1 MKFSKAEI
9 DAVIAASPRTTV
21 PFNKLV
27 LSPGYQ
33 ARPAGTTSRLSVAE
47 LGASI
52 KANDL
57 FHNLIVVK
65 GARGLHEVCAG
76 GRRLEALTLL
86 VNNGDLPENYPVPV
100 MVGPADKALMA
111 SLVEN
116 VQREALIP
124 PMNWSASPGWSQ
136 KASRSRTWPPLSASR
151 RSLSNGA

>member
-1 MKFSKAEI
+1 MGRVLATAQEHSMKFSKAEI

-47 LGASI
+47 LAASI

-65 GARGLHEVCAG
+65 GGACTKSVPAG
-76 GRRLEALTLL
+76 
-86 VNNGDLPENYPVPV
+86 
-100 MVGPADKALMA
+100 ADWK
-111 SLVEN
+111 
-116 VQREALIP
+116 R
-124 PMNWSASPGWSQ
+124 
-136 KASRSRTWPPLSASR
+136 
-151 RSLSNGA
+151 

>member
-1 MKFSKAEI
+1 MKLSKAEI
-9 DAVIAASPRTTV
+9 DAVIAASPRTTMA
-21 PFNKLV
+21 FNKLV
-27 LSPGYQ
+27 LSPTYQ
-33 ARPAGTTSRLSVAE
+33 ARPAGTSRMNVAE
-47 LGASI
+47 LAASI

-100 MVGPADKALMA
+100 MVVPAEKALMA

-116 VQREALIP
+116 VQREPLHPADELVGSTR
-124 PMNWSASPGWSQ
+124 WSP
-136 KASRSRTWPPLSASR
+136 KASRSRTWPPPSASR
-151 RSLSNGA
+151 RLSSSAA